1 MACRACGSENL
12 VTLRGELT
20 ASLTTLKEA
29 KQPPLYVCQNLLACM
44 SCGFTELRIPSAQLQ
59 ELTGNATAEA

>member
-20 ASLTTLKEA
+20 ASLTTLDGA
-29 KQPPLYVCQNLLACM
+29 KQAPIYVCQTLLACM
-44 SCGFTELRIPSAQLQ
+44 TCGFAELQIPLTKLQ
-59 ELTGNATAEA
+59 DLKRSMAV